1 MLGLDEQD
9 AFKQNPSRSLKM
21 IFLAFFLF
29 HPGASFSMWAFFSLR
44 FCWFFLSF
52 FFLSSFFV
60 RVGDGGFFV
69 GVLVIISSCSLSG
82 KNDDDDDEVLFFYFF
97 WEPFVTL
104 IKIFSICLKDACI
117 MGL

>member
-9 AFKQNPSRSLKM
+9 AFKQIPSRSLKM

-29 HPGASFSMWAFFSLR
+29 LPGGSVSMCAFFSLR

-52 FFLSSFFV
+52 FFLFSFFV

-104 IKIFSICLKDACI
+104 IKTFSICLKDACI